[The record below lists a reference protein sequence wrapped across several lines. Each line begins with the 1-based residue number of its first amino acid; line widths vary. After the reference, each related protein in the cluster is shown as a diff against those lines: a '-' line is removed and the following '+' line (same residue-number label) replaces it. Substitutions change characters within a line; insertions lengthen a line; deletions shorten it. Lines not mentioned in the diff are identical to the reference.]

1 MVSTVTATLLP
12 EHASCERTLLQRDP
26 VELRFTIGQSCVDG
40 EGPEVYMHQGALV
53 RSDDES
59 VTDELGPSLGMVD
72 GAAPNSNVEWI
83 SD

>member
-1 MVSTVTATLLP
+1 
-12 EHASCERTLLQRDP
+12 
-26 VELRFTIGQSCVDG
+26 
-40 EGPEVYMHQGALV
+40 MHQGALV
-53 RSDDES
+53 RSDDKS